1 MVEGAR
7 VEKDLDRQVLELFEP
22 GWDHRA
28 TVFVERQL
36 EPTGIAGPAEPPF
49 ARVVADG
56 ANRVVVEA
64 GAGDNGGYLVLLD
77 AYSPDWRVAVDGRRA
92 DMVQANGLFRAVR
105 LAPGRH
111 AVEFAYRPRALA
123 WGAAV
128 SGLALALTLACLFW
142 PPGRRVFRTTTP

>member
-1 MVEGAR
+1 VPPSAR
-7 VEKDLDRQVLELFEP
+7 
-22 GWDHRA
+22 
-28 TVFVERQL
+28 
-36 EPTGIAGPAEPPF
+36 I
-49 ARVVADG
+49 VADG

-64 GAGDNGGYLVLLD
+64 GAGANGGYLVLLD
-77 AYSPDWRVAVDGRRA
+77 SYSPDWRVSVDGRRA

-111 AVEFAYRPRALA
+111 VVEFVYRPRALI

-128 SGLALALTLACLFW
+128 SGVALALTLACLFW